1 MNFEEWYHKFIQR
14 VDIDIINP
22 RCSAESSWDACKEEV
37 LKLLDTYTATD
48 EYIDTSVIKEI
59 AKL

>member
-1 MNFEEWYHKFIQR
+1 MNFEEWYKHYDDYNYTSEHAPK
-14 VDIDIINP
+14 VAKD
-22 RCSAESSWDACKEEV
+22 SWDACKAEV